1 METHLTYLTKA
12 KLKEKGWTDGM
23 VKKFLGEPDM
33 TKPNPYY
40 KSAAPMG
47 LYDIKR
53 VAKVERSAKF
63 KEELEKSSGRKQSAQ
78 KAVKTKKDKA
88 VEYAKMV
95 EVHLPQMDYNK
106 VLEMACDSYNGW
118 HQYDRNGF
126 PNVNFIPADPLLSD
140 EEFLQ
145 RIATNYLRHECTSY
159 EKELYKLFGKTGV
172 HEAHDILQ
180 KRINAEIVKTYPQLK
195 PRT

>member
-1 METHLTYLTKA
+1 
-12 KLKEKGWTDGM
+12 
-23 VKKFLGEPDM
+23 
-33 TKPNPYY
+33 
-40 KSAAPMG
+40 MG

-106 VLEMACDSYNGW
+106 MLKMACDSYNDW

-126 PNVNFIPADPLLSD
+126 FNENFIFADPLLSD
-140 EEFLQ
+140 KKFLQ

-159 EKELYKLFGKTGV
+159 EEELYKLFGKTGV

-195 PRT
+195 TRKA